1 MTITGISEKEVAIQ
15 EDLKSKLDDIAS
27 DAPKKRRTKKSVS
40 QEVISPRDAEVDANV
55 GELDKMK
62 QMIEKNEVPEPE
74 VIPEPVVVPAPVIEY
89 PDATKHKYISFVK
102 SGFRILAGAV
112 LFIGQFEIAG
122 ALLIVAEILGIA
134 EEMV

>member
-15 EDLKSKLDDIAS
+15 EDLKSKLDNIAG
-27 DAPKKRRTKKSVS
+27 DAPKKRNTKKSVS
-40 QEVISPRDAEVDANV
+40 QEVVSPRDAEVDANV

-62 QMIEKNEVPEPE
+62 QMIEKNEVPEPA
-74 VIPEPVVVPAPVIEY
+74 VVPQTVTIEY

-102 SGFRILAGAV
+102 SGFRILAGVTLCFGEFA
-112 LFIGQFEIAG
+112 IAG
-122 ALLIVAEILGIA
+122 VLLIVAEILGIA